1 MQVAEDG
8 LKSGVVRDELH
19 IWAGMKSGDDAKAWV
34 EEHLAASRGKIA
46 ELLAAGT
53 GEGGGVRTVEN
64 TLVPYD
70 RACWHLRMAGSQSGV
85 MFMVHPLADVR
96 DAAQE
101 LSQVIGA
108 EGVALSLN
116 RDVYQA
122 LAAVDVSGADAATR
136 YYMERTL
143 LGYRLSG
150 VDKDDATRER
160 IRSLADRMTELSM
173 TFSRTVQD
181 DVRKIAV
188 EDVEE
193 LKGLPQDYL
202 ARHGV
207 KEVVADGGDSHPT
220 HDGETVTD
228 GAART
233 KLIAEE
239 PVVLTTDPP
248 EMSPVM
254 SYAVSPKLRRR
265 MYLAYNDRGYPA
277 NKEVLL
283 ELLAGREE
291 MAGLLGF
298 RSWADLATVDQM
310 MGSAASMRKF
320 LDSVEEAARET
331 AKKEFA
337 ELEAFVRER
346 DAAALPLTLSDAR
359 YWEEQF
365 RRARYDF
372 DSQSVRPYFPYEQVE
387 AGILATAG
395 KLFGVRFVRAE
406 GAAVWDA
413 GVKAFDVVDAGG
425 GGGPKYGGPSATP
438 QDDGEKQATTP
449 ARMPE
454 VVGRIYLDMH
464 PREGKSKW
472 FSECSLVGGVLGQ
485 QLPEASLV
493 CNFPKPK
500 KDGENAANDDAGFPP
515 SEQRPLAGDPGLMQY
530 SDVVTFFHEFG
541 HLMHEVLGGRQRWAG
556 QSGIATE
563 GDFVEVPS
571 QMLEEFFE
579 DAELVRTFA
588 KHYETGE
595 PIPQDVFA
603 RMVRASAHGRAL
615 STLTQVMYATYSME
629 THDKK
634 AAELDLD
641 VLLRVGYDRFSLYEF
656 VEGNRMYAAFTHLV
670 GYTSNYY
677 TYLYDKVMALEF
689 FAEFDKKNLIEGPV
703 AMRYRR
709 EVLEPGGSKPARELV
724 QAFLGREVSM
734 SALRQWISAGDRG

>member
-1 MQVAEDG
+1 MKQVSEDVMKMVGVRDG
-8 LKSGVVRDELH
+8 LHLWVGLKGGDE
-19 IWAGMKSGDDAKAWV
+19 AKVWV
-34 EEHLAASRGKIA
+34 EAHLAASRAKIA
-46 ELLAAGT
+46 ELVAV
-53 GEGGGVRTVEN
+53 EGLRTVEN

-85 MFMVHPLADVR
+85 MFMVHPVAGVR

-116 RDVYQA
+116 REVYGA
-122 LAAVDVSGADAATR
+122 LASMDASRADAATQ
-136 YYMERTL
+136 YYVERTL

-160 IRSLADRMTELSM
+160 IRALADRMTELSM
-173 TFSRTVQD
+173 SFSRTVQD

-188 EDVEE
+188 ENVDE
-193 LKGLPQDYL
+193 LMGLPQDYL

-207 KEVVADGGDSHPT
+207 KEVGGKL
-220 HDGETVTD
+220 E
-228 GAART
+228 AAG
-233 KLIAEE
+233 

-254 SYAVSPKLRRR
+254 SYAVSPQLRRR
-265 MYLAYNDRGYPA
+265 MYLAYSDRGYPA

-310 MGSAASMRKF
+310 MGSAESMRKF
-320 LDSVEEAARET
+320 LNEVEAAARET
-331 AKKEFA
+331 AQREFV
-337 ELEAFVRER
+337 ELEAFVLGRNPEV
-346 DAAALPLTLSDAR
+346 LPLTLSDAR

-365 RRARYDF
+365 RRERYEF

-395 KLFGVRFVRAE
+395 KLFGVKFVRAE
-406 GAAVWDA
+406 GAAVWDV
-413 GVKAFDVVDAGG
+413 GVKAFDVVDALI
-425 GGGPKYGGPSATP
+425 A
-438 QDDGEKQATTP
+438 DG
-449 ARMPE
+449 E

-493 CNFPKPK
+493 CNFPRPE
-500 KDGENAANDDAGFPP
+500 GDDA
-515 SEQRPLAGDPGLMQY
+515 GLMQY

-595 PIPQDVFA
+595 PIPHDVFA

-615 STLTQVMYATYSME
+615 GTLTQVMYATYSLD

-641 VLLRVGYDRFSLYEF
+641 LLLRAGYDRFSRYEF
-656 VEGNRMYAAFTHLV
+656 VDGNRMYAAFTHLV

-689 FAEFDKKNLIEGPV
+689 FAEFDQKNLIEGPV

-734 SALRQWISAGDRG
+734 SALKRWIGKEFDGQ